1 MNRGNPLFFMFR
13 VSISQQKAVNFKHL
27 KLFQIKNTHSLSLNN
42 RRKNPF
48 FSFEFEEEP
57 SSSFAL

>member
-1 MNRGNPLFFMFR
+1 MNRGLPLFFMLM
-13 VSISQQKAVNFKHL
+13 VSISQQKVVSFRQL